1 MLRDLHHPS
10 LFVTNLDRS
19 LAFYCGT
26 LGLELV
32 GRHDD
37 WGGPFLGTVCGLP
50 GVDLRINIA
59 IVRVAGSA
67 KILELIQVLAPA
79 GEPTDA
85 SARGRGIARI
95 GFEVD
100 AIEATVADLRRK
112 GVHFLSDIVTVQV
125 APNAH
130 YSDGKAIKFLD
141 PDGIVL
147 ELQQPPAPGRIT

>member
-1 MLRDLHHPS
+1 MIRDIHHPS
-10 LFVTNLDRS
+10 LFVTNLGRS
-19 LAFYCGT
+19 LEFYCGT

-32 GRHDD
+32 GSHSN
-37 WGGPFLGTVCGLP
+37 WGGPFLGTVCGMP
-50 GVDLRINIA
+50 GVDMRIDIA
-59 IVRVAGSA
+59 IVRVPGSA
-67 KILELIQVLAPA
+67 KIFELIQVLAPA

-85 SARGRGIARI
+85 STRGRGIARL

-100 AIEATVADLRRK
+100 AIEATVESLKRK
-112 GVHFLSDIVTVQV
+112 GVRFLSDIVTVQV

>member
-1 MLRDLHHPS
+1 MIRDLHHPS
-10 LFVTNLDRS
+10 LFVTNLQRS

-32 GRHDD
+32 GSHAN
-37 WGGPFLGTVCGLP
+37 WGGPFLGEVCGMP
-50 GVDLRINIA
+50 GVDMRIDIA
-59 IVRVAGSA
+59 IVRVPGSA
-67 KILELIQVLAPA
+67 KIFELIEVREPA
-79 GEPTDA
+79 GEPNDA
-85 SARGRGIARI
+85 SERGCGIARL
-95 GFEVD
+95 GFEVE
-100 AIEATVADLRRK
+100 AIEATVAELKRK
-112 GVHFLSDIVTVQV
+112 GVRFLSEIVTVQV